1 MIPSFSTTTTTAA
14 NDGENNDDNFQFHV
28 DNNDNQTIRLIQP
41 EIWQKSKTL
50 LELIHLFL
58 EKNDDFKKIVS
69 NFVQTLNNVGE
80 MIEKEKIKAIGS
92 RSLIK
97 ALEMK
102 RDSLREQYRNMIREK
117 KIEYERMQLEHELL
131 RREELQQQ
139 NLLLIIRQLK
149 R

>member
-41 EIWQKSKTL
+41 NILQKSKTL

-58 EKNDDFKKIVS
+58 ESMFVCSIMFYCLFQLIFSISFSPLNVENDDFKKIVS

-80 MIEKEKIKAIGS
+80 MIEKEKIKVRMFGRQCRCLLGKIFVVVAG
-92 RSLIK
+92 
-97 ALEMK
+97 M
-102 RDSLREQYRNMIREK
+102 MPK
-117 KIEYERMQLEHELL
+117 KTH
-131 RREELQQQ
+131 
-139 NLLLIIRQLK
+139 K
-149 R
+149 VK

>member
-1 MIPSFSTTTTTAA
+1 MIPSFSTI
-14 NDGENNDDNFQFHV
+14 DENNDNDNFQFHV

-41 EIWQKSKTL
+41 EIWQKSQTL
-50 LELIHLFL
+50 QELIHLFL

-69 NFVQTLNNVGE
+69 NFVQTLNMVGE

-117 KIEYERMQLEHELL
+117 KIEYERFVLF
-131 RREELQQQ
+131 
-139 NLLLIIRQLK
+139 IY
-149 R
+149 